1 VTMTLTL
8 MANGA
13 MFGFV
18 ILHGDLKHIVASNTY
33 AMDFQ
38 RLFSRAVFARRFS
51 MLGYM
56 RIAHWRILTRNVR
69 ITKTSTNHD
78 L

>member
-1 VTMTLTL
+1 MEILTL

-13 MFGFV
+13 VLRFV
-18 ILHGDLKHIVASNTY
+18 ILHRDLKHIVAAN
-33 AMDFQ
+33 ADPMDFQ
-38 RLFSRAVFARRFS
+38 RLLPRIVFSCGFT
-51 MLGYM
+51 MLSCM

>member
-1 VTMTLTL
+1 
-8 MANGA
+8 
-13 MFGFV
+13 
-18 ILHGDLKHIVASNTY
+18 
-33 AMDFQ
+33 MDFQ
-38 RLFSRAVFARRFS
+38 RLLPRIVFSCGFT
-51 MLGYM
+51 MLSCM